1 MTTKV
6 TIEVPETAQ
15 YMVEVRVETVY
26 NDGTAPFYR
35 VNDERVYPGERTEI
49 FIYSG
54 KRITEI
60 AEKPLR

>member
-15 YMVEVRVETVY
+15 YMVEVQVETVY
-26 NDGTAPFYR
+26 NDGTSPFYK
-35 VNDERVYPGERTEI
+35 VDDERVYPGERAEI

-54 KRITEI
+54 KRITGI
-60 AEKPLR
+60 AEKPL